1 MAYLL
6 SSNMKLT
13 QTMSEIVAN
22 EKKGE
27 YGDWQTNL
35 PLAISVCEHIKAQG
49 IRPQVIVEPTC
60 GQGNFIIAA
69 LLTFDSIED
78 IYGIEIYKPYLD
90 FLKEKLQK
98 FGKSLDK
105 INIHL
110 YHENIFDFDFR
121 QITGNVNGRVVLAI
135 GNPPWVTNSKLSEIG
150 SDNLPIKTNFKKV
163 KGLEAITG
171 KANFDIAEYISI
183 QLIKKFSA
191 ENVYFAFLLKNSV
204 IKNLVYEQKAGK
216 ASLSNIAQY
225 NIDAQKEFDVS
236 VSAALLSMRLFGGHE
251 RSCQVFDFY
260 TKSSLYSFGW
270 VKDKFVADVDNYV
283 KTQTIDGI
291 SPFTWRSGLK
301 HDCSKVME
309 LSKDNDKF
317 VNGLGEVVD
326 IENEVIY
333 PLIKSSDVKGEV
345 IKQTRKYVIVTQ
357 HSTNEDTKLMKEKY
371 PKAYQYLVEHA
382 EYLDNRKSSIYKDR
396 PRFCMFGIGDYT
408 FKKYKVIISG
418 LYKQTNFSLVSEIEG
433 KNAVCD
439 DTCYMLGFDD
449 FDVARL
455 ILQILNSQAV
465 QDFVNSIC
473 FYDAK
478 RAINKDMLMRIN
490 LMPALKILDPKTI
503 GLTKEEY
510 EKATKY
516 IVQHS
521 NAVTAQQSIDFEA
534 VRAEYPNGIVNHEED
549 ADNPLLQLEE
559 DKNVLI
565 SLVKNDNVDLFLDGT
580 ARIYYTGKKFPS
592 TVALN
597 KLYYFMPYI
606 KRRGIRDIYIIKIA
620 RVGSKHEVHPE
631 ADEND
636 LRLVFEIEKIGRL
649 FDKYKPVR
657 LNIWDTFTDTT
668 IKKITGITRKE
679 MRIAV
684 G

>member
-1 MAYLL
+1 
-6 SSNMKLT
+6 
-13 QTMSEIVAN
+13 MSEIIVN

-35 PLAISVCEHIKAQG
+35 SLAISICEQIKAQG
-49 IRPQVIVEPTC
+49 IQPQVIIEPTC

-78 IYGIEIYKPYLD
+78 VYGIEIYKPYLD
-90 FLKEKLQK
+90 VLKGKLQNIE
-98 FGKSLDK
+98 KSLDN
-105 INIHL
+105 INIRL

-121 QITGNVNGRVVLAI
+121 QITEHINGRVVLAI
-135 GNPPWVTNSKLSEIG
+135 GNPPWVTNSKLGEIG

-171 KANFDIAEYISI
+171 KANFDIAEYICI
-183 QLIKKFSA
+183 KLIEKFSA

-204 IKNLVYEQKAGK
+204 IKNLIYEQKAGK
-216 ASLSNIAQY
+216 AFLSQIAQY
-225 NIDAQKEFDVS
+225 NIDAQREFNVS
-236 VSAALLSMRLFGGHE
+236 VSAALLTMRLFGGHE

-270 VKDKFVADVDNYV
+270 FKDKFVADIDNYV
-283 KTQTIDGI
+283 KTQMIDGI
-291 SPFTWRSGLK
+291 SPFVWRSGLK

-309 LSKDNDKF
+309 LSKRNNQYI
-317 VNGLGEVVD
+317 NGFGKIVD
-326 IENEVIY
+326 IEEDIIY
-333 PLIKSSDVKGEV
+333 PLIKSSDVKGEI
-345 IKQTRKYVIVTQ
+345 IKQTRKYVIITQ
-357 HSTNEDTKLMKEKY
+357 HSTNEDTRLLKDKY
-371 PKAYQYLVEHA
+371 PKAYQYLVTYA
-382 EYLDNRKSSIYKDR
+382 EYFDNRKSSIYR
-396 PRFCMFGIGDYT
+396 NRSRFCMFGIGDYT
-408 FKKYKVIISG
+408 FKKYKIIISG
-418 LYKQTNFSLVSEIEG
+418 LYKQTTFSLVSDVGG
-433 KNAVCD
+433 KIAVCD

-449 FDVARL
+449 HNIARFTL
-455 ILQILNSQAV
+455 GLLNSQYV
-465 QDFVNSIC
+465 QNFVNSIC

-478 RAINKDMLMRIN
+478 RTVNKEILMRIN
-490 LMPALKILDPKTI
+490 LLSALKFLDGNSF
-503 GLTKEEY
+503 GLTKEEL
-510 EKATKY
+510 EKASKY
-516 IVQHS
+516 VIQHS
-521 NAVTAQQSIDFEA
+521 NVVMAQQSIDFEI
-534 VRAEYPNGIVNHEED
+534 VRAEYPNGIVNHEKE
-549 ADNPLLQLEE
+549 ADNPLLQLED

-620 RVGSKHEVHPE
+620 RIGSKHEVHPE

-649 FDKYKPVR
+649 FEKYKPIR
-657 LNIWDTFTDTT
+657 LNIWDTFTDT
-668 IKKITGITRKE
+668 KVNKLLERKTNSNQNYKGQH
-679 MRIAV
+679 MA
-684 G
+684 

>member
-13 QTMSEIVAN
+13 QTMSEIVVN

-35 PLAISVCEHIKAQG
+35 SLAVSVCEQIKAQG

-78 IYGIEIYKPYLD
+78 VYGIEIYKPYLD
-90 FLKEKLQK
+90 ILKEKLQK
-98 FGKSLDK
+98 FGKSLDN
-105 INIHL
+105 INVHL

-121 QITGNVNGRVVLAI
+121 QITEKVNGRVLLAI

-150 SDNLPIKTNFKKV
+150 SDNLPIKTNFKKI

-183 QLIKKFSA
+183 QLIEKFSA
-191 ENVYFAFLLKNSV
+191 ENAYFAFLLKNSV

-309 LSKDNDKF
+309 LSKDNGKF

-326 IENEVIY
+326 IEDEVIY
-333 PLIKSSDVKGEV
+333 PLIKSSDIKEEA

-357 HSTNEDTKLMKEKY
+357 HSTTEDTKLMKEKY
-371 PKAYQYLVEHA
+371 PNAYQYLVEHA

-408 FKKYKVIISG
+408 FKKFKVIISG
-418 LYKQTNFSLVSEIEG
+418 LYKQTKFSLVSEIEG

-449 FDVARL
+449 YDVAQL
-455 ILQILNSQAV
+455 ILHILNSQPV
-465 QDFVNSIC
+465 QDFINSIC

-490 LMPALKILDPKTI
+490 LLPALKILDPKTI
-503 GLTKEEY
+503 ELTKEEY

-606 KRRGIRDIYIIKIA
+606 KRGGIRDIYIIKIA

-649 FDKYKPVR
+649 FNKYKPVH

-668 IKKITGITRKE
+668 VKKITRAE
-679 MRIAV
+679 MMVTV

>member
-22 EKKGE
+22 KKKGE

-35 PLAISVCEHIKAQG
+35 PLAISVCEQIKEQG

-78 IYGIEIYKPYLD
+78 VYGIEIYKPYLD
-90 FLKEKLQK
+90 ALKERLQK
-98 FGKSLDK
+98 FGKSLDN
-105 INIHL
+105 INVHL

-121 QITGNVNGRVVLAI
+121 QITENVNGRVVLAI
-135 GNPPWVTNSKLSEIG
+135 GNPPWVTNSKLSELG
-150 SDNLPIKTNFKKV
+150 SDNLPVKTNFKKV

-183 QLIKKFSA
+183 QLIEKFSA

-236 VSAALLSMRLFGGHE
+236 VSAALLFMRLFGGQE

-260 TKSSLYSFGW
+260 TKSSLYRYGW
-270 VKDKFVADVDNYV
+270 VKDKFVANVDKYV
-283 KTQTIDGI
+283 RTLSIDGI

-309 LSKDNDKF
+309 LSKNNGKF

-326 IENEVIY
+326 IEDEVIY
-333 PLIKSSDVKGEV
+333 PLIKSSDVKGELLM
-345 IKQTRKYVIVTQ
+345 QNRKYVIVTQ
-357 HSTNEDTKLMKEKY
+357 HSTNEDTQLMKNKY
-371 PKAYQYLVEHA
+371 PKAYQYLMAHA
-382 EYLDNRKSSIYKDR
+382 EYLDNRKSSIYKGK

-418 LYKQTNFSLVSEIEG
+418 LYKQTNFSLVSEIDG

-449 FDVARL
+449 YDVAKL
-455 ILQILNSQAV
+455 ILHILNSQPV

-490 LMPALKILDPKTI
+490 LLPVLKIMDAKAI
-503 GLTKEEY
+503 GLTKEGY
-510 EKATKY
+510 KKATKY
-516 IVQHS
+516 IVEQS
-521 NAVTAQQSIDFEA
+521 NAVTAQKSIDFEA
-534 VRAEYPNGIVNHEED
+534 VGGEYIGDVVNHEEN
-549 ADNPLLQLEE
+549 ADNTLLQIEE
-559 DKNVLI
+559 DKNESI
-565 SLVKNDNVDLFLDGT
+565 CLVKNDNVDLSVDGS
-580 ARIYYTGKKFPS
+580 AGVYYTEKKFPS
-592 TVALN
+592 TMALA
-597 KLYYFMPYI
+597 KLY
-606 KRRGIRDIYIIKIA
+606 
-620 RVGSKHEVHPE
+620 
-631 ADEND
+631 
-636 LRLVFEIEKIGRL
+636 
-649 FDKYKPVR
+649 
-657 LNIWDTFTDTT
+657 
-668 IKKITGITRKE
+668 
-679 MRIAV
+679 
-684 G
+684 

>member
-6 SSNMKLT
+6 SSNMKQT

-35 PLAISVCEHIKAQG
+35 PLAISVCKQIKKQG

-78 IYGIEIYKPYLD
+78 VYGIEIYKPYLD
-90 FLKEKLQK
+90 ALNEKLQK
-98 FGKSLDK
+98 FGKSLDN
-105 INIHL
+105 INVHL

-121 QITGNVNGRVVLAI
+121 QITENVNGRVVLAV

-183 QLIKKFSA
+183 QLIEKFSA

-216 ASLSNIAQY
+216 ASLSNISQY

-260 TKSSLYSFGW
+260 TKSLLYNFGW

-283 KTQTIDGI
+283 KTLSIDGI

-309 LSKDNDKF
+309 LSKNNGKF

-333 PLIKSSDVKGEV
+333 PLIKSSDVKGEFLM
-345 IKQTRKYVIVTQ
+345 QNRKYVIVTQ
-357 HSTNEDTKLMKEKY
+357 HSTNEDTKLMKDKY
-371 PKAYQYLVEHA
+371 PKAYQYLVAHA

-418 LYKQTNFSLVSEIEG
+418 LYKQTNFSMVSEIDG

-449 FDVARL
+449 YDVARL
-455 ILQILNSQAV
+455 ILQILNSQPV
-465 QDFVNSIC
+465 QDFINSIC

-490 LMPALKILDPKTI
+490 LLPALKLLDPKTI

-620 RVGSKHEVHPE
+620 RVGSKHEVHPDAE
-631 ADEND
+631 END

-668 IKKITGITRKE
+668 IKEINRNETKTAIG
-679 MRIAV
+679 
-684 G
+684 

>member
-1 MAYLL
+1 
-6 SSNMKLT
+6 
-13 QTMSEIVAN
+13 MSEIVAN

-78 IYGIEIYKPYLD
+78 IYGIEIYRPYLD
-90 FLKEKLQK
+90 VLKEKLQK
-98 FGKSLDK
+98 FGKSLDN

-183 QLIKKFSA
+183 QLIEKFSA

-225 NIDAQKEFDVS
+225 NIDTQKEFDVS

-309 LSKDNDKF
+309 LSKDNGKF

-326 IENEVIY
+326 IEDEVIY
-333 PLIKSSDVKGEV
+333 PLIKSSDIKGV
-345 IKQTRKYVIVTQ
+345 FIKQNRKYVIVTQ
-357 HSTNEDTKLMKEKY
+357 HSTSEDTKLMKENY

-433 KNAVCD
+433 KIAVCD

-449 FDVARL
+449 YNVARL
-455 ILQILNSQAV
+455 ILQILNSQSV

-490 LMPALKILDPKTI
+490 LLPALKISDPKTI
-503 GLTKEEY
+503 GLSNEEY
-510 EKATKY
+510 EKATKF

-534 VRAEYPNGIVNHEED
+534 VRAEYPNDIVNHEED

-620 RVGSKHEVHPE
+620 RIGSKHEVHSE

-668 IKKITGITRKE
+668 VRKITREEVKV
-679 MRIAV
+679 AV

>member
-1 MAYLL
+1 
-6 SSNMKLT
+6 
-13 QTMSEIVAN
+13 MSEIVAN

-35 PLAISVCEHIKAQG
+35 PLAISVCKQIKKQG

-78 IYGIEIYKPYLD
+78 VYGIEIYKPYLD
-90 FLKEKLQK
+90 ALNEKLQK
-98 FGKSLDK
+98 FGKSLDN
-105 INIHL
+105 INVHL

-121 QITGNVNGRVVLAI
+121 QITENVNGRVVLAV

-183 QLIKKFSA
+183 QLIEKFSA

-216 ASLSNIAQY
+216 ASLSNISQY

-260 TKSSLYSFGW
+260 TKSLLYNFGW

-283 KTQTIDGI
+283 KTLSIDGI

-309 LSKDNDKF
+309 LSKNNGKF

-333 PLIKSSDVKGEV
+333 PLIKSSDVKGEFLM
-345 IKQTRKYVIVTQ
+345 QNRKYVIVTQ
-357 HSTNEDTKLMKEKY
+357 HSTNEDTKLMKDKY
-371 PKAYQYLVEHA
+371 PKAYQYLVAHA

-418 LYKQTNFSLVSEIEG
+418 LYKQTNFSMVSEIDG

-449 FDVARL
+449 YDVARL
-455 ILQILNSQAV
+455 ILQILNSQPV
-465 QDFVNSIC
+465 QDFINSIC

-490 LMPALKILDPKTI
+490 LLPALKLLDPKTI

-620 RVGSKHEVHPE
+620 RVGSKHEVHPDAE
-631 ADEND
+631 END

-668 IKKITGITRKE
+668 IKEINRNETKTAIG
-679 MRIAV
+679 
-684 G
+684 

>member
-1 MAYLL
+1 
-6 SSNMKLT
+6 MKQT

-35 PLAISVCEHIKAQG
+35 PLAISVCKQIKKQG

-78 IYGIEIYKPYLD
+78 VYGIEIYKPYLD
-90 FLKEKLQK
+90 ALNEKLQK
-98 FGKSLDK
+98 FGKSLDN
-105 INIHL
+105 INVHL

-121 QITGNVNGRVVLAI
+121 QITENVNGRVVLAV

-183 QLIKKFSA
+183 QLIEKFSA

-216 ASLSNIAQY
+216 ASLSNISQY

-260 TKSSLYSFGW
+260 TKSLLYNFGW

-283 KTQTIDGI
+283 KTLSIDGI

-309 LSKDNDKF
+309 LSKNNGKF

-333 PLIKSSDVKGEV
+333 PLIKSSDVKGEFLM
-345 IKQTRKYVIVTQ
+345 QNRKYVIVTQ
-357 HSTNEDTKLMKEKY
+357 HSTNEDTKLMKDKY
-371 PKAYQYLVEHA
+371 PKAYQYLVAHA

-418 LYKQTNFSLVSEIEG
+418 LYKQTNFSMVSEIDG

-449 FDVARL
+449 YDVARL
-455 ILQILNSQAV
+455 ILHILNSQPV
-465 QDFVNSIC
+465 QDFINSIC

-490 LMPALKILDPKTI
+490 LLPALKLLDPKTI

-620 RVGSKHEVHPE
+620 RVGSKHEVHPDAE
-631 ADEND
+631 END

-668 IKKITGITRKE
+668 IKEINRNETKTAIG
-679 MRIAV
+679 
-684 G
+684 

>member
-1 MAYLL
+1 
-6 SSNMKLT
+6 MKLT
-13 QTMSEIVAN
+13 QKMSEIVAN

-98 FGKSLDK
+98 FGKSLDN

-283 KTQTIDGI
+283 KTQAIDGI

-301 HDCSKVME
+301 HDCSKIME
-309 LSKDNDKF
+309 LSKDNGKF

-326 IENEVIY
+326 IEDDVIY
-333 PLIKSSDVKGEV
+333 PLIKSSDIKGAF
-345 IKQTRKYVIVTQ
+345 IKQNRKYVIVTQ
-357 HSTNEDTKLMKEKY
+357 HNTTEDTKLMKENY

-408 FKKYKVIISG
+408 FKNYKVIISG
-418 LYKQTNFSLVSEIEG
+418 LYKQTNFSLVSEIDG
-433 KNAVCD
+433 KIAVCD

-449 FDVARL
+449 YNVARL
-455 ILQILNSQAV
+455 ILQILNSQPV
-465 QDFVNSIC
+465 QNFVNSIC

-490 LMPALKILDPKTI
+490 LLPALKILDSKTI
-503 GLTKEEY
+503 GLSNEEY

-516 IVQHS
+516 IVQQS

-534 VRAEYPNGIVNHEED
+534 VRAEYPNDIVNHEED

-565 SLVKNDNVDLFLDGT
+565 SLVKNDNVDIFLDGT

-620 RVGSKHEVHPE
+620 RIGSKHEVHPE

-649 FDKYKPVR
+649 FDKYKSVR

-668 IKKITGITRKE
+668 IKEINRNETKTAIG
-679 MRIAV
+679 
-684 G
+684 

>member
-1 MAYLL
+1 
-6 SSNMKLT
+6 
-13 QTMSEIVAN
+13 MSEIVVN

-35 PLAISVCEHIKAQG
+35 PLALSVCEHIKAQG

-60 GQGNFIIAA
+60 GLGNFIIAA

-78 IYGIEIYKPYLD
+78 VYGIEIYKPYLD
-90 FLKEKLQK
+90 ALNEKLQT
-98 FGKSLDK
+98 FGSSLDY
-105 INIHL
+105 INVHL

-121 QITGNVNGRVVLAI
+121 QITENVNGRVVLAI

-150 SDNLPIKTNFKKV
+150 SDNLPIKTNFKKT

-183 QLIKKFSA
+183 QIIEKFSA
-191 ENVYFAFLLKNSV
+191 ENVHFAFLLKNSV

-225 NIDAQKEFDVS
+225 NIDAQKEFGVS

-251 RSCQVFDFY
+251 RICQVFNFY
-260 TKSSLYSFGW
+260 TKSSLNSFGW

-283 KTQTIDGI
+283 KTQMIDGI

-309 LSKDNDKF
+309 LFEDNGKYM
-317 VNGLGEVVD
+317 NGLGEVVD
-326 IENEVIY
+326 IEDEVIY
-333 PLIKSSDVKGEV
+333 PLIKSSDIKGKV
-345 IKQTRKYVIVTQ
+345 ICQSRKYVIVTQ
-357 HSTNEDTKLMKEKY
+357 HSANEDTKLMKDKY
-371 PKAYQYLVEHA
+371 PKAYHYLSEHA
-382 EYLDNRKSSIYKDR
+382 ELLDNRKSSIYRER

-418 LYKQTNFSLVSEIEG
+418 LYKQTTFSMVSEIDG
-433 KNAVCD
+433 KIAVCD

-449 FDVARL
+449 YDVAR
-455 ILQILNSQAV
+455 IVQEILNSQQI
-465 QDFVNSIC
+465 QDFMESIC

-478 RAINKDMLMRIN
+478 RAVNKDMLMRIN
-490 LMPALKILDPKTI
+490 LLPALKTFDCKTI
-503 GLTKEEY
+503 GLTKEED
-510 EKATKY
+510 EKALNF
-516 IVQHS
+516 ILQHC

-534 VRAEYPNGIVNHEED
+534 VRAEYPNEIVNHEED

-592 TVALN
+592 TIALN

-649 FDKYKPVR
+649 FDKYKSVH

-668 IKKITGITRKE
+668 IKKITGVTRKE
-679 MRIAV
+679 VRTAI

>member
-1 MAYLL
+1 
-6 SSNMKLT
+6 MKLT

-35 PLAISVCEHIKAQG
+35 PLAISVCEQIKAQG

-78 IYGIEIYKPYLD
+78 VYGIEIYKPYLD
-90 FLKEKLQK
+90 VLKEKLQK
-98 FGKSLDK
+98 FGKSLDN
-105 INIHL
+105 INVHL

-121 QITGNVNGRVVLAI
+121 QITENVNGRVVLAI

-183 QLIKKFSA
+183 QLIEKFSA
-191 ENVYFAFLLKNSV
+191 EKVYFAFLLKNSV

-225 NIDAQKEFDVS
+225 NIDAQKEFGVS

-309 LSKDNDKF
+309 LSKNDGKF

-326 IENEVIY
+326 IEEEVIY
-333 PLIKSSDVKGEV
+333 PLIKSSDVKGEI
-345 IKQTRKYVIVTQ
+345 IKQNRKYVIVTQ
-357 HSTNEDTKLMKEKY
+357 HSTNEDTKLMKDKY
-371 PKAYQYLVEHA
+371 PKAYQYLVAHA
-382 EYLDNRKSSIYKDR
+382 EYLDNRKSSIYKER

-449 FDVARL
+449 YDVAQL
-455 ILQILNSQAV
+455 ILQILNSQPV
-465 QDFVNSIC
+465 QHFVNSIC

-478 RAINKDMLMRIN
+478 RAINKDLLMRIN
-490 LMPALKILDPKTI
+490 LLPALKILNPKTI

-534 VRAEYPNGIVNHEED
+534 VRAEYPN
-549 ADNPLLQLEE
+549 
-559 DKNVLI
+559 
-565 SLVKNDNVDLFLDGT
+565 
-580 ARIYYTGKKFPS
+580 
-592 TVALN
+592 
-597 KLYYFMPYI
+597 
-606 KRRGIRDIYIIKIA
+606 
-620 RVGSKHEVHPE
+620 
-631 ADEND
+631 
-636 LRLVFEIEKIGRL
+636 
-649 FDKYKPVR
+649 
-657 LNIWDTFTDTT
+657 
-668 IKKITGITRKE
+668 
-679 MRIAV
+679 
-684 G
+684 